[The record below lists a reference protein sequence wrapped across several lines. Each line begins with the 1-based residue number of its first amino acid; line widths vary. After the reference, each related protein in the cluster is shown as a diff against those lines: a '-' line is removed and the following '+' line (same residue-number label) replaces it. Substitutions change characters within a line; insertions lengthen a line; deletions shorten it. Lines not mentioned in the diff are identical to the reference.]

1 MIRVLKRVHK
11 NIASLAARLK
21 EFLGD
26 RLWMFAVFA
35 VLAVPSLFFL
45 AWRSAYLLTPPALL
59 PPNALYVRRPT
70 LRLVRQLAI
79 TLGLLTPANLDDVS
93 RGLIRN
99 MIMDEEGGAFW
110 FLIHAPFLI
119 LVLLS
124 AIFVV
129 WGINRGI
136 REDERDGTRRGKA

>member
-11 NIASLAARLK
+11 RIAILAARLK

-45 AWRSAYLLTPPALL
+45 AWRSAYLLTPSALW
-59 PPNALYVRRPT
+59 ALVPRRPT
-70 LRLVRQLAI
+70 LRLARQLAI

-124 AIFVV
+124 AVFVV

-136 REDERDGTRRGKA
+136 REDERDGTRHGKT

>member
-11 NIASLAARLK
+11 RGAALAARLK

-35 VLAVPSLFFL
+35 ALAVPSLFFL

-70 LRLVRQLAI
+70 LRLARQLAI
-79 TLGLLTPANLDDVS
+79 TLGLLIPANLDDEP

-110 FLIHAPFLI
+110 FLIYAPFLI
-119 LVLLS
+119 LVLLC
-124 AIFVV
+124 AVFVV

-136 REDERDGTRRGKA
+136 REDEREETRRGKA